1 MQAIFTTLLF
11 QVFATVLVLDVLKTL
26 FLGTATSLKRHS
38 LKQYMVPED
47 ADWHGG
53 EAVAVD
59 GPDVRRRFGAHRNNL
74 ENLLPFFIVGS
85 LYLASGASATAGIV
99 YFTLFFMGRSIHTIA
114 YLSVMPKLRRNMYT
128 LAWLSTIATGVH
140 ALSAILSAGM

>member
-1 MQAIFTTLLF
+1 MEHIFATTLF
-11 QVFATVLVLDVLKTL
+11 QVFAAVLVVDVLKTL

-53 EAVAVD
+53 EALVVD

-99 YFTLFFMGRSIHTIA
+99 YFTLFIVGRSVHTVA

-128 LAWLSTIATGVH
+128 LAWLSMIVTGVH
-140 ALSAILSAGM
+140 ALTAILAMG